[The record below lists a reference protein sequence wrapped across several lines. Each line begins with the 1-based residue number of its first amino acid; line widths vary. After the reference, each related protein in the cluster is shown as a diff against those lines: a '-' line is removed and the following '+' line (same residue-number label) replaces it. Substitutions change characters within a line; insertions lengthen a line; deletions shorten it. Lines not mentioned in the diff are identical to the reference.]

1 MNILVTGGGTV
12 APIDDV
18 RSITNMSTGRFSSAI
33 SEAAL
38 RRGGHVWHL
47 HAPHAQTP
55 FSGRARFDLSADPI
69 SEVDRLRRLKAE
81 WDVVSDRLH
90 VVPLRKGTVP
100 EYAEAVQSIL
110 TTEPI
115 DAVFLAMAVSDYA
128 PEPDPG
134 KLSSEQT
141 ELVLRCRRLPKV
153 IRSVRDW
160 SPNVYLVGFKL
171 LSGSTEAELIAGARR
186 SGETNRADLTVAN
199 DAQLLRQGRHT
210 IHLVRAGLPAET
222 LGPGGDIAD
231 ALVERVWTWA
241 ADRRRRGPG

>member
-33 SEAAL
+33 GEAAL

-47 HAPHAQTP
+47 HAPYAQTP
-55 FSGRARFDLSADPI
+55 FSARARFDLNADPI
-69 SEVDRLRRLKAE
+69 AELDRLRRLKAE
-81 WDVVSDRLH
+81 WDTVSDRLH
-90 VVPLRKGTVP
+90 LVPLRKGTVP
-100 EYAEAVQSIL
+100 EYAEALRSIL

-134 KLSSEQT
+134 KLSSEGS

-160 SPNVYLVGFKL
+160 SPDVYLVGFKL

-186 SGETNRADLTVAN
+186 SGATNRADLTVAN

-210 IHLVRAGLPAET
+210 IHLVRPGLPAET

-231 ALVERVWTWA
+231 GLVERVWTWA
-241 ADRRRRGPG
+241 AERPRGGPR